1 MRKIVLKTA
10 LVTLGVVIV
19 LAVAAFGIA
28 SLCIPAT
35 MSELTYSLGMDLIS
49 SDYAYQ
55 EYERSGDLAYLS
67 RSFEL
72 AAANGRDQKAEK
84 RFDEL
89 YAADGFDEMCA
100 QRDAQT
106 PPVVVGGEEITYS
119 YRDYVCGLGAC
130 VKYRLADSDEEQF
143 RMDAPDGILAR
154 LEALRRTATKPLVAI
169 VDGGVQFE
177 PLRRALRERNIP
189 TFPVCDRAVAALSLY
204 MDGRLAAEGLR
215 CSCPWEARQH

>member
-67 RSFEL
+67 RAFEI
-72 AAANGRDQKAEK
+72 AATNGRDQKAEK

-106 PPVVVGGEEITYS
+106 PPVVVGGEEILYS

-130 VKYRLADSDEEQF
+130 VKYRLATDEQTRAEAIALAVDNTTQAFRSGNPVYLLATEAAGRADSVFCSQ
-143 RMDAPDGILAR
+143 L
-154 LEALRRTATKPLVAI
+154 LVAMQQA
-169 VDGGVQFE
+169 DFE
-177 PLRRALRERNIP
+177 QNSLFTDLVNILE
-189 TFPVCDRAVAALSLY
+189 VIADEQNR
-204 MDGRLAAEGLR
+204 
-215 CSCPWEARQH
+215 